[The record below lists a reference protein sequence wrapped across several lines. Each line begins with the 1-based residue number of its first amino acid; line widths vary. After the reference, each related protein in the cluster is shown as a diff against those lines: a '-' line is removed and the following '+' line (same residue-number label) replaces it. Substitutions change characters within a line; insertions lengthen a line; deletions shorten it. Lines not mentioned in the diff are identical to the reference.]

1 MNLDISRDYL
11 DGVMLQQ
18 PGNKDAKGEIRASG
32 QLHFLPSSPD
42 GTMHTAV
49 VAFALTSDNNEQ
61 PFARAGWRF
70 LFTSSTSYDP
80 KVDTENQ
87 FFGQMM
93 MIGMGKIMA
102 ILNSL
107 CLHANMPLV
116 PFEPSRMSKPTMTSP
131 EKAGG
136 AGGKTT

>member
-11 DGVMLQQ
+11 DGIMLQQ
-18 PGNKDAKGEIRASG
+18 PGNKDGKGEIRASG
-32 QLHFLPSSPD
+32 QLHFMPSSPD

-49 VAFALTSDNNEQ
+49 VAFALTMDQNEQ

-70 LFTSSTSYDP
+70 LFTSAASYDP
-80 KVDTENQ
+80 KTDGENP
-87 FFGQMM
+87 FFGQVM

-102 ILNSL
+102 VMNTL
-107 CLHANMPLV
+107 CLHANMPLI
-116 PFEPSRMSKPTMTSP
+116 PFEPSRMARPTTTPP

-136 AGGKTT
+136 AGGKT